1 MRPSAETSRPQYVSA
16 AFHDQISKLL
26 VAISIS
32 YNRSNMTDNEALSK
46 DDVEL
51 LMSGVFPK
59 AHCKD
64 QRGG

>member
-1 MRPSAETSRPQYVSA
+1 
-16 AFHDQISKLL
+16 
-26 VAISIS
+26 
-32 YNRSNMTDNEALSK
+32 MTDNEALSK